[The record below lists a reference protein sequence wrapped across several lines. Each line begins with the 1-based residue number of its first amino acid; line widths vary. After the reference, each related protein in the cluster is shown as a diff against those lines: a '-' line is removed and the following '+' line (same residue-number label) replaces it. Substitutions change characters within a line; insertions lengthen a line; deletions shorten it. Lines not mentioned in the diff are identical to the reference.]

1 MHCSAVNC
9 WGEYIRD
16 TRWGETFIICS
27 RMQTTTFMLKKI
39 FSAKKNTVKG
49 QGGFGSIRTF
59 ALVYV
64 FIMCVRFCKN

>member
-27 RMQTTTFMLKKI
+27 RMQTTKFMFKI
-39 FSAKKNTVKG
+39 SCSAEKNNIKG